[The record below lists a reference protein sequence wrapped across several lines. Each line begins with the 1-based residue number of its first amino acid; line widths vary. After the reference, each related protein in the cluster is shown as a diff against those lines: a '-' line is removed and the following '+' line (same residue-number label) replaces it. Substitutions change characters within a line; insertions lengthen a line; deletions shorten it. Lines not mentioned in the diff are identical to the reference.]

1 MVLFAGDSEVTEVA
15 RARAM
20 HLAFLAVLADV
31 QRTGLGWERRH
42 VSGWLSVAEVEGI
55 AGRKL
60 YGCGPVLVARGHAH
74 ALALAEFGFHRRLYR
89 VTDRGSALID
99 KLVGRDH
106 RLVEAPSAD
115 AGDSARL
122 PLPVSA
128 WSALLGLHWAV
139 AHVPL
144 SRHREPGCFL
154 LREVRAA
161 YPAGDGHPAPFSTL
175 EYQWLRARGM
185 VDKRQALAL
194 LRPRNPAS
202 QWKLSAAGERVQVV
216 ADHHWLGGRGWD
228 HHWLDA
234 QVLPEPV
241 QLDVAA
247 EIARSEAR
255 ASTPYDLLAGKSRLA
270 ALVAG
275 LQLPPDG
282 HEQ

>member
-1 MVLFAGDSEVTEVA
+1 MVLFALDPDVTEVA
-15 RARAM
+15 RARAR
-20 HLAFLAVLADV
+20 HLAFLAVLAEV

-55 AGRKL
+55 ADRKL
-60 YGCGPVLVARGHAH
+60 SGCGPALVARGHAR
-74 ALALAEFGFHRRLYR
+74 ALALAEYGFHRRLYR
-89 VTDRGSALID
+89 VTDRGSVLID
-99 KLVGRDH
+99 SLVGRDH
-106 RLVEAPSAD
+106 SPVEAPSPD
-115 AGDSARL
+115 AGDGGRF
-122 PLPVSA
+122 PLNVGA

-139 AHVPL
+139 AHVRL

-161 YPAGDGHPAPFSTL
+161 YPAGNGRHAPFSTL

-185 VDKRQALAL
+185 VEQRHALAL
-194 LRPRNPAS
+194 VRPNNPAS

-216 ADHHWLGGRGWD
+216 ADHHWPGVRGW
-228 HHWLDA
+228 HHHRLDA

-247 EIARSEAR
+247 EIARCEAR
-255 ASTPYDLLAGKSRLA
+255 AAVPHDLLAGKSRLA

-275 LQLPPDG
+275 LPLPPDG